1 MVIRLP
7 RQKYTTVDNKSMKHQ
22 ISQFKD
28 TFSHWA
34 IAAITCC
41 LLLATQS
48 QAQTEETTR
57 YTVVEGDTLWG
68 IASNYLDNPWSW
80 TDLWQQNSQ
89 IENPNLIFPGDVLII
104 SSDSIRLIP
113 NKRLSVN
120 KLTPQIRAT
129 PAYAITTIEPGL
141 ITPYLTQSIIV
152 EPELLESAAY
162 VLQGIDG
169 KIILGKDSRIY
180 VKDLEPSD
188 ATEYMIFKNGRAIAD
203 NTSGNSYSKSAG
215 TVYGTEGVHLGMARM
230 IRHEGEGEIAE
241 LEIIKANQDIHPGDR
256 VIPIDK
262 PTALPHYFPRRPEIQ
277 IDSTILSIPKGLN
290 EAGRWDVVIISGG
303 KVDGLEDGHV
313 LQVLSVSDRIRDPI
327 DGKLVKLPDSK
338 IANLMVFKTYEQV
351 SYALIMETI
360 WAIKVGDRAR
370 TP

>member
-1 MVIRLP
+1 MIIRLP
-7 RQKYTTVDNKSMKHQ
+7 AQKYTTVDNKSMKHQ

-48 QAQTEETTR
+48 QAQSEETTR

-68 IASNYLDNPWSW
+68 IASNYLNNPWSW

-129 PAYAITTIEPGL
+129 PAYAITTIESSV
-141 ITPYLTQSIIV
+141 IMPYITQSIIV

-169 KIILGKDSRIY
+169 KIILGKDSHIY
-180 VKDLEPSD
+180 VKGLEPSN
-188 ATEYMIFKNGRAIAD
+188 ATEYMIFKNGRVISDKTAV
-203 NTSGNSYSKSAG
+203 NLYSNSTGK
-215 TVYGTEGVHLGMARM
+215 VYGTEGVHLGMARM
-230 IRHEGEGEIAE
+230 IQREGDIAE
-241 LEIIKANQDIHPGDR
+241 LEIIKASLAIHPGDR
-256 VIPIDK
+256 VVPIEK
-262 PTALPHYFPRRPEIQ
+262 PTELPRYFPRRPDTQ
-277 IDSTILSIPKGLN
+277 IDSRILSIPKGLD

-303 KVDGLEDGHV
+303 ETDGLEEGHV
-313 LQVLSVSDRIRDPI
+313 LQVLSVRGKIRDPI
-327 DGKLVKLPDSK
+327 TSK
-338 IANLMVFKTYEQV
+338 IVTLPEKRIGNLMVFKTYEEV
-351 SYALIMETI
+351 SYALLMETSF
-360 WAIKVGDRAR
+360 AVKVGDHAI